1 MNQSLDKVVLLAP
14 LTGPVVPLADVPDP
28 VFAGGMFGDGIAI
41 DPLEGRLVAPC
52 DGVITHLA
60 RTGHAVTLQTAEGA
74 EILLHIGIDT
84 VELGGEGFKTR
95 VAQGAQVKA
104 GDLLIEFDQTD
115 EGDPIVFAG
124 DDHTLR
130 FVAPLPG
137 YLSRLGPQLQ
147 TVSLVEDGRS
157 GYRLEVRLA
166 LLPPDGSDPQP
177 LGEPEVL
184 LRGIAKGA
192 FAYRGVDDQNR
203 PGDWQGEWSDGRRTP
218 SLVRLELQTDGN
230 VAFPMLVA
238 PVRID
243 PSASRNGFSPGR
255 LPRGPVTR

>member
-1 MNQSLDKVVLLAP
+1 MRHARGFSLMEVLAALALLTIVLLGVYSGISTATRIVRSGDTAIQRMDEIRSAQNF
-14 LTGPVVPLADVPDP
+14 LRAELAQALVVP
-28 VFAGGMFGDGIAI
+28 
-41 DPLEGRLVAPC
+41 
-52 DGVITHLA
+52 
-60 RTGHAVTLQTAEGA
+60 
-74 EILLHIGIDT
+74 
-84 VELGGEGFKTR
+84 
-95 VAQGAQVKA
+95 
-104 GDLLIEFDQTD
+104 FDQND
-115 EGDPIVFAG
+115 DGDPIVFSG

-147 TVSLVEDGRS
+147 TVSLFDDGTS

-184 LRGIAKGA
+184 LRGIRKGT
-192 FAYRGVDDQNR
+192 FAYRGMDEQNR
-203 PGDWQGEWSDGRRTP
+203 PGDWSDTWSDGRRTP
-218 SLVRLELQTDGN
+218 SLVRVELQVDGN

-243 PSASRNGFSPGR
+243 ASASRNGFNVGR
-255 LPRGPVTR
+255 LPHGR

>member
-1 MNQSLDKVVLLAP
+1 MRRNGGFSLMEVLAALALLTIVLLGVYSGISTATRIVRSGDAAIERMDEIRSAQNF
-14 LTGPVVPLADVPDP
+14 LRGELAQALVVP
-28 VFAGGMFGDGIAI
+28 
-41 DPLEGRLVAPC
+41 
-52 DGVITHLA
+52 
-60 RTGHAVTLQTAEGA
+60 
-74 EILLHIGIDT
+74 
-84 VELGGEGFKTR
+84 
-95 VAQGAQVKA
+95 
-104 GDLLIEFDQTD
+104 FDQTD

-184 LRGIAKGA
+184 LRGIARGA

-218 SLVRLELQTDGN
+218 SLVRLELQAAGN
-230 VAFPMLVA
+230 VAFPTLVA

>member
-1 MNQSLDKVVLLAP
+1 MRHARGFSLMEVLAALALLTIVLLGVYSGISTATRIVRSGDTAIQRMDEIRSAQNF
-14 LTGPVVPLADVPDP
+14 LRAELAQALVVP
-28 VFAGGMFGDGIAI
+28 
-41 DPLEGRLVAPC
+41 
-52 DGVITHLA
+52 
-60 RTGHAVTLQTAEGA
+60 
-74 EILLHIGIDT
+74 
-84 VELGGEGFKTR
+84 
-95 VAQGAQVKA
+95 
-104 GDLLIEFDQTD
+104 FDQND
-115 EGDPIVFAG
+115 DGDPIVFSG

-147 TVSLVEDGRS
+147 TVSLVDDGTS

-184 LRGIAKGA
+184 LRGIRKGT
-192 FAYRGVDDQNR
+192 FAYRGMDEQNR
-203 PGDWQGEWSDGRRTP
+203 PGDWSDTWSDGRRTP
-218 SLVRLELQTDGN
+218 SLVRVELQVDGN

-243 PSASRNGFSPGR
+243 ASASRNGFNVGR
-255 LPRGPVTR
+255 LPHGR